1 MRLKASNK
9 VVVFIPLDREAKV
22 DCLKKLFLKKVDFS
36 KLYSADITNVTIKI
50 KRIRVEF
57 VDNQYCN

>member
-9 VVVFIPLDREAKV
+9 VVVFISLDREAKV
-22 DCLKKLFLKKVDFS
+22 DCLKKLFLEKVDFS
-36 KLYSADITNVTIKI
+36 KLYTTDIAYVTIKI

-57 VDNQYCN
+57 VDNQHCN